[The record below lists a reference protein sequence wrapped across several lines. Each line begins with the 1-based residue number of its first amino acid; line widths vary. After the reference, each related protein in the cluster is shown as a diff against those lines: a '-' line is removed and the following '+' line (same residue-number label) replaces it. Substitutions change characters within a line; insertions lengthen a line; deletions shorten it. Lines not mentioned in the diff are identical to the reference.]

1 MPAASEVVVA
11 SYQSLSLIFFNL
23 DNIYF
28 FQNYAEILK
37 KSGRERDEEHFIRYF
52 KLRNSQIIRL
62 EDHLFMGMKI
72 EHLYIHDCSKYIH
85 Q

>member
-1 MPAASEVVVA
+1 MVKHLKKQVQLTVTDFVIWI
-11 SYQSLSLIFFNL
+11 IF
-23 DNIYF
+23 IF

-52 KLRNSQIIRL
+52 KLRNSQIIKL